1 MEIMKRLLIVV
12 ALLLTAIVSSCTKP
26 ESITKPE
33 FGSSI
38 NDIIGTEWSIQN
50 SDGTLGLKFYANN
63 VVSSFLDN
71 KYGVETING
80 IYEYIVTTKTL
91 SFKGLTWYYYDSG
104 KPAFTMNGAH
114 IIDSHKMEIIVKTA
128 EGEVETGY
136 LYRK

>member
-1 MEIMKRLLIVV
+1 MAAV
-12 ALLLTAIVSSCTKP
+12 LLTVIVYSC
-26 ESITKPE
+26 TKPE

-38 NDIIGTEWSIQN
+38 NDLIGTEWSFQD

-71 KYGVETING
+71 KYGIETING
-80 IYEYIVTTKTL
+80 TYEYIVTTKTL
-91 SFKGLTWYYYDSG
+91 SFKGLTWYYAESG

-114 IIDSHKMEIIVKTA
+114 IIDSRKMEVVIKTP
-128 EGEVETGY
+128 EGEIETDY